1 MAILSIKKYPDTILR
16 QKAKKVI
23 KIKEKILMLI
33 NDMIETM
40 LAENGIGIAANQIGA
55 LQRIIVINITNPQQ
69 NKRKDKEDKKDVE
82 LLVLINP
89 KILSQNGDEVAE
101 EGCLSLPEIMG
112 EVNRAYEITITGL
125 NIDGERLT
133 VDASGL
139 IARIIQHEIDHLNG
153 ILFIDRMN
161 KQAKLLIEDKLNLL
175 EKKHKS

>member
-23 KIKEKILMLI
+23 KIKEKILVLI

-40 LAENGIGIAANQIGA
+40 LAKNGIGIAANQIGA
-55 LQRIIVINITNPQQ
+55 LQRIIVINITPPQQ
-69 NKRKDKEDKKDVE
+69 NKRKNKEDKEDVE

-89 KILSQNGDEVAE
+89 EILSQNGDEVAE
-101 EGCLSLPEIMG
+101 EGCLSLPEIKG
-112 EVNRAYEITITGL
+112 EVNRAYEITVTGL
-125 NIDGERLT
+125 NINGEILN

-161 KQAKLLIEDKLNLL
+161 KQAKQLIKDELNLL
-175 EKKHKS
+175 EKGYKS